1 MLVRERQVTMNHR
14 SDRFDF
20 AGGARERSN
29 SSGRGRA
36 SLAFDQMKTGLIPSE
51 VRIGLPRASRAFG
64 KPDWSL
70 ALWVLSSALALQLQA
85 GCSKKADASRQ
96 EEPQI
101 FEELAGQLFRDSA
114 AARCGYAAFV
124 AIRRPPIDRTI
135 LSHGCVA
142 ALADTSRYAYR
153 DSAGRTLVTGIYLTV
168 APHRVHTV
176 LDSLHRRLVARFGPS
191 TTCRGMATSA
201 GPVYAWDR
209 DTIALSLWA
218 DSVVL
223 FTRVGIEARA
233 TERIC
238 DEPMREPTKA

>member
-1 MLVRERQVTMNHR
+1 MVASSEEPKTD
-14 SDRFDF
+14 S
-20 AGGARERSN
+20 AGRAQERSY
-29 SSGRGRA
+29 GADDAGA
-36 SLAFDQMKTGLIPSE
+36 SFAPDQMKTGRNRSE

-64 KPDWSL
+64 KPGWSL
-70 ALWVLSSALALQLQA
+70 ALGVLSSALAVQLQA
-85 GCSKKADASRQ
+85 GCGKNADASRR
-96 EEPQI
+96 EEPDI
-101 FEELAGQLFRDSA
+101 FEELAGRLFRDSA
-114 AARCGYAAFV
+114 SADCSNVAFV
-124 AIRRPPIDRTI
+124 AIRRPPVDRYFP
-135 LSHGCVA
+135 SHGCVA
-142 ALADTSRYAYR
+142 ALADTSRYTYR
-153 DSAGRTLVTGIYLTV
+153 DSAGRMLVAGIYLTV

-238 DEPMREPTKA
+238 DEPVR